1 MDLAALM
8 GYPPLALP
16 VFLLILVRSSAIFL
30 GSPVLGNQMVPIRFK
45 LGLAFMLAAIA
56 TPLMLAKGVP
66 VPDLSSIWGLLAAIA
81 SELALGLVIA
91 FGAQML
97 FTSMQFAG
105 QLVGLQMGF
114 GMANV
119 YDPGSQAQVTVTA
132 QFFTTLGM
140 LLFLIVD
147 GHHWIIAAL
156 MRSYEA
162 VPLGAFRF
170 AAAPALSFMLDAVSQ
185 LFVVSLGLAAPLLG
199 VLFLGELALGFVARI
214 MPQMNVFVAAF
225 PVKILLGFA
234 TLLVALPMIGAA
246 FEGATETT
254 FTSILSF
261 VGLSGGP
268 F

>member
-8 GYPPLALP
+8 GYPPQALP
-16 VFLLILVRSSAIFL
+16 AFLLVLVRSSAIFL
-30 GSPVLGNQMVPIRFK
+30 GSPVLGNQLVPARVK
-45 LGLAFMLAAIA
+45 VGLAFILAAIA
-56 TPLMLAKGVP
+56 TPLLLGRGVP
-66 VPDLSSIWGLLAAIA
+66 VPAMSDWWGLLSALA

-91 FGAQML
+91 FAAQML

-140 LLFLIVD
+140 LLFLLVD
-147 GHHWIIAAL
+147 GHHWIVAAL
-156 MRSYEA
+156 MRSFEV
-162 VPLGAFRF
+162 VPLGAFRVG
-170 AAAPALSFMLDAVSQ
+170 AAPALGFMLDGMAQ
-185 LFVVSLGLAAPLLG
+185 LFVVALGLAAPILG

-225 PVKILLGFA
+225 PVKILLGFV
-234 TLLVALPMIGAA
+234 TLLVALPMIGSA
-246 FEGATETT
+246 FGGLSELT
-254 FTSILSF
+254 FAHILGF
-261 VGLSGGP
+261 LGLSGGA